1 MVNTIKY
8 KKPDWTESKDIYSAT
23 IQDNYYSTPDK
34 FIIEVDKNDD
44 VDVGDEVYILDE
56 DDNKIFAGTIE
67 KIEEYETKK
76 LTIYDYGYKLNN
88 VVVNEIYNNKT
99 PEYIIE
105 DLITNYTDLTYSST
119 SSSGITLS
127 KYVCKDKKLNEVINE
142 LSSLLGWIWYIDK
155 DKKFYFEPKSYESS
169 GITLTIGTNAR
180 LKGKWRKDTSHII
193 NEVIVVG
200 DMATFNTSDSFS
212 GDGSTK
218 EFTLTYQPKGNVRV
232 LVDGT
237 EQQGYVEGQGTG
249 DYKYDK
255 DNKKI
260 IFDTAPSSGSSIV
273 VYYEYEVPIKVQTSN
288 YESINL
294 YGKRSTKI
302 VKKYINTMSQ
312 ARKLASKYLDYYSN
326 YHLSAKI
333 EYIYLNP
340 NIQTGKTINVVD
352 NINNVNQEFVIN
364 KVIWKYP
371 EGIMEISVGEREP
384 EIFDWNAEVM
394 DRLKQLEQSMDN
406 TDILQYYYLVDNQL
420 NVSVNVEI
428 SAKYRTIPSD
438 ILIYNHSERKWG
450 SHKWADPG
458 TISWTSLT

>member
-1 MVNTIKY
+1 MVSKIRY
-8 KKPDWTESKDIYSAT
+8 KKPDWTESKDVYNAT
-23 IQDNYYSTPDK
+23 IQDNYYSTPDR
-34 FIIEVDKNDD
+34 FILEVDKNDD

-56 DDNKIFAGTIE
+56 NDNKIFAGTIE

-88 VVVNEIYNNKT
+88 IIVNEIYNNKT
-99 PEYIIE
+99 PEFIIQ

-119 SSSGITLS
+119 STSGITLS

-142 LSSLLGWIWYIDK
+142 LSSLLNWIWFVDK
-155 DKKFYFEPKSYESS
+155 DKNFYFEPKSYQSS
-169 GITLTIGTNAR
+169 GVTLTIGTNAR

-200 DMATFNTSDSFS
+200 DMATFNTSDSFT

-218 EFTLTYQPKGNVRV
+218 EFTLTYQPKGNVRI
-232 LVDGT
+232 LIDGT

-249 DYKYDK
+249 DYQYDK

-260 IFDTAPSSGSSIV
+260 IFDTAPSDGSNIV
-273 VYYEYEVPIKVQTSN
+273 VYYEYEVPVKVSASN
-288 YESINL
+288 EDSINE
-294 YGKRSTKI
+294 YKRRSMKI

-312 ARKLASKYLDYYSN
+312 ARKLADKFLSYYSIPHN
-326 YHLSAKI
+326 SAKI
-333 EYIYLNP
+333 EYIYLNSDV
-340 NIQTGKTINVVD
+340 QTGKTINVVD
-352 NINNVNQEFVIN
+352 SINNINQEFVIN

-394 DRLKQLEQSMDN
+394 DRIKQLEQSMDN
-406 TDILQYYYLVDNQL
+406 TSILQYYYLVNNVL
-420 NVSVNVEI
+420 NGNFTVEVT
-428 SAKYRTIPSD
+428 AKYRTIPSD
-438 ILIYNHSERKWG
+438 VLIWGHPDKKWG
-450 SHKWADPG
+450 THKWADPDS
-458 TISWTSLT
+458 ISWIEL